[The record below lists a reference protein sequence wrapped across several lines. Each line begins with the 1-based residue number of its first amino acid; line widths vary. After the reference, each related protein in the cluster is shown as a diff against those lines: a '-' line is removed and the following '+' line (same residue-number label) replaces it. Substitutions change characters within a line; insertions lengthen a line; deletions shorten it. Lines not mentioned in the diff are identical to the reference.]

1 MKEPEE
7 LYIKYIGYQK
17 PNTEEEL
24 QMELLGLETAIAAA
38 NSRISTLRQSQ
49 QLLVLMRQSLSEA
62 EPSNEETV
70 EPTPTTDETE

>member
-1 MKEPEE
+1 MREPEE

-24 QMELLGLETAIAAA
+24 QMELLGLQTAIAAA

-49 QLLVLMRQSLSEA
+49 QLLVLMKQSPTEA

-70 EPTPTTDETE
+70 ETAPTTDEAE